1 MWEPLQDNQLHVPG
15 GGETGE
21 EWGCKRRAAG
31 YRLKHFRNITTKC
44 NGPSLCADWNK
55 ASVKDIL
62 KIFQKI
68 LSQIGLFNDTQ
79 ELSLIL
85 LSVTMV
91 L

>member
-1 MWEPLQDNQLHVPG
+1 MSLVGVKLAAVG
-15 GGETGE
+15 GGG
-21 EWGCKRRAAG
+21 KRRAADS
-31 YRLKHFRNITTKC
+31 RLRHFRNITTKC
-44 NGPSLCADWNK
+44 KGPSLCADWNK

-62 KIFQKI
+62 KIFRKI
-68 LSQIGLFNDTQ
+68 LSQTGLFSDAQ